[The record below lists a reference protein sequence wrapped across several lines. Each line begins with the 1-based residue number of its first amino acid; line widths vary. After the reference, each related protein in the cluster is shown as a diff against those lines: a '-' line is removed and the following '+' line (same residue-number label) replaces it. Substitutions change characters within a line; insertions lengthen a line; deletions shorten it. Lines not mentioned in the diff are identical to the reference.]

1 MIGGIKDLLA
11 TRSSAEMENNGD
23 DFVSTMAPI
32 YKRVTKHSADSG
44 SPAARAKR
52 DTQLV
57 RGGSAIGGASVF
69 FE

>member
-32 YKRVTKHSADSG
+32 FKRVTKHSADSG
-44 SPAARAKR
+44 SPAARARR